1 MTTTADVPV
10 VPMVG
15 TVGMVGVGQPVPT
28 LAEEMRGTLLL
39 FGMFG
44 LAFAL
49 LGVAVGTMV
58 LLQTVLGAGL

>member
-1 MTTTADVPV
+1 MTTTAEIPI
-10 VPMVG
+10 
-15 TVGMVGVGQPVPT
+15 VGVGQPVPT

-49 LGVAVGTMV
+49 LGVAVGALV
-58 LLQTVLGAGL
+58 LLQTVLSAVL

>member
-1 MTTTADVPV
+1 MTTTADI
-10 VPMVG
+10 PMVG
-15 TVGMVGVGQPVPT
+15 ASQPGPT

-49 LGVAVGTMV
+49 LGVAVGAML
-58 LLQTVLGAGL
+58 LLQTVLGAVL